1 MKYLDYI
8 IEDVINQSKNDLNDN
23 FWKWFGNSKI
33 VDKNGNPLVCYHGTN
48 KKFNSFNKSIKGSF
62 GEGIYFTPNYNTAKQ
77 YGSIKQVY
85 LKIENPLYLNS
96 NTSKEL
102 WDAVLLSN
110 KKILKDYDGIIVGSI
125 NYISEIIVFEP
136 NQIKSINNN
145 GEWNLNSN
153 NIYES
158 LQKIKPNIEKY
169 NVKHKFNETIA
180 YHGSTSL
187 NIKYFVLDKIKRID
201 YGYGFYFTSSKKL
214 AQKYATK
221 NGIIYK
227 CEIPDD
233 KFMIVNYK
241 AVNKQSIYIMN
252 AFVKLINNIQPTT
265 LTELKE
271 RGTSSAEDLI
281 NLIQSRLNMNFGG
294 KEFSNLLY
302 SLGIK
307 GIIYKDPQYNII
319 NYVIFNKND
328 IKILDKDIINEDK
341 IQDKYKD
348 QVQIDGVWYHKRI
361 IDNHFGEGFFN
372 KIKIGDE
379 IDWGN
384 KNDNE
389 ENKNKHL
396 INGNQLFSI
405 AKNYFGL
412 TNSIYNAGYILPDGS
427 LLKFGENQKDYE
439 HIEVE
444 AAFQEYDI
452 DASMYD
458 FINVGAIRI
467 IPSSNSI
474 TLLISAEPTYQQR
487 KIIINLLNQGFKVNI
502 EYAKDAKDYLF
513 GNKENLQYRS
523 YDLNNLKKLEQDI
536 NSFFNNGKLSNEF
549 FESFIIY
556 KK

>member
-271 RGTSSAEDLI
+271 KGTSSAEDLI

-444 AAFQEYDI
+444 TAFQEYDI

-487 KIIINLLNQGFKVNI
+487 KIIIDLLNQGFKVNI